1 MASLNNEIVANEDFE
16 ETLQMHE
23 KVLAEAENYLAIC
36 LDTELLNTTAEKLKI
51 F

>member
-16 ETLQMHE
+16 ETLQKHE
-23 KVLAEAENYLAIC
+23 KVLAEAEKNLAIC
-36 LDTELLNTTAEKLKI
+36 LDTELLNNTAKKMKI